1 MQEATES
8 GWYDLV
14 SKGFIE
20 YVDTEE
26 EETTMISMTIAV
38 CLVYKWLSSCNNDLP
53 KLLATL
59 VHVDSINETVERGK
73 VGGRQRHSGYYVCT
87 SGLEMLCSIE

>member
-53 KLLATL
+53 ELLATL

-73 VGGRQRHSGYYVCT
+73 VGAGKVIVVIMYALLVLKCFA
-87 SGLEMLCSIE
+87 L

>member
-38 CLVYKWLSSCNNDLP
+38 CLVYKWFSSCNNDLSE
-53 KLLATL
+53 LLATL
-59 VHVDSINETVERGK
+59 VHVDSINETVES
-73 VGGRQRHSGYYVCT
+73 GGRQRHYGYYVCT
-87 SGLEMLCSIE
+87 SGLEMLWSIE

>member
-73 VGGRQRHSGYYVCT
+73 VGAGNGIVVIMYALLVLKCFA
-87 SGLEMLCSIE
+87 L

>member
-73 VGGRQRHSGYYVCT
+73 VWAGNGIVVIMYALLVLKCFA
-87 SGLEMLCSIE
+87 L

>member
-38 CLVYKWLSSCNNDLP
+38 CLVYKWFSSCNNDLSE
-53 KLLATL
+53 LLATL

-73 VGGRQRHSGYYVCT
+73 VGAGKGIVVIMYALLVLKCF
-87 SGLEMLCSIE
+87 GL